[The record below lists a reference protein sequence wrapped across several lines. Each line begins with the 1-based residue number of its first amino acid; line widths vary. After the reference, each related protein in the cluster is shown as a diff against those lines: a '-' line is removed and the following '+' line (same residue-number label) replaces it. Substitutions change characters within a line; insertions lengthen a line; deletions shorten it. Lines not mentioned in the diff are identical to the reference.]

1 MKKKRFYKNIK
12 RGGKWTEE
20 EKGYPVDFADKYI
33 SNEGIYTDKFDYM
46 RPKAKKKKR
55 TKEKAKGFSKKFG
68 ATLLCLLIIGI
79 GYTGM
84 DVYMQRHGMPVRYS
98 DIQNQAAEGSIN
110 EMQLSLK
117 ASYEESISMDGS
129 VMLDSVISKLTE
141 GGYNA
146 VMIDIKRNDGS
157 VGFKNALAT
166 VDTYGSVAFPA
177 TDLKGS
183 VSKLKEQDLLAVG
196 RVCCYADNL
205 VPQKDRS
212 AAILDS
218 NGIPYTD
225 SKGNT
230 YLNPDSQTAYKY
242 IKDIIAEAAEAGITV
257 FVLDGTDLPEA
268 IASEYGG
275 GFDKLAA
282 KLYNDLGTDIKFVKE
297 VDVSLSASDIG
308 KSENQ
313 EDAEEERTSSKAA
326 ESNDEE
332 RGDGEAT
339 TESTTQNK
347 INELLPQA
355 DTGNEVY
362 FITTSADKAETKSV
376 LEDCGISSY
385 ILAD

>member
-12 RGGKWTEE
+12 RGEKWTEE

-46 RPKAKKKKR
+46 RPKTKKKRR
-55 TKEKAKGFSKKFG
+55 TKEKAKGLSKKFG
-68 ATLLCLLIIGI
+68 IALLCLLIIGI

-84 DVYMQRHGMPVRYS
+84 DVYMQRHGMLVRYS
-98 DIQNQAAEGSIN
+98 DLQNQPAEGSIN

-129 VMLDSVISKLTE
+129 VMLDSVISKLTD

-146 VMIDIKRNDGS
+146 VMIDIKRDDGS

-196 RVCCYADNL
+196 RVYCYMDNL

-242 IKDIIAEAAEAGITV
+242 IKDIIAEAADAGITV

-268 IASEYGG
+268 IADEYSG

-282 KLYNDLGTDIKFVKE
+282 KLYNDLGTDIKFVKGI
-297 VDVSLSASDIG
+297 DVSLSASDIG

-313 EDAEEERTSSKAA
+313 E
-326 ESNDEE
+326 SNDEE
-332 RGDGEAT
+332 SASRKAEEGNDEESADEET

-347 INELLPQA
+347 INELLPQI
-355 DTGNEVY
+355 DTSREVY
-362 FITTSADKAETKSV
+362 FITAAADKAETKSV